1 MLSPSKINGQLGDH
15 FSQVTNLAQEPTSG
29 TLTFSKKNDMP
40 MQMYMP
46 MSKAEQDES
55 VLVTSIAAA
64 KQSALVIFGFRAP
77 DANSHCGFRVYDR
90 VLREWVGDVQ
100 HVIDHSLSRRVSV
113 GGGDDDG
120 GDASE
125 AEQAPI
131 SRGNDDDNPEDG
143 EVSTTHHHYG
153 GCEVSTRGVSAVAI
167 TDDGSVAVIGLTDGT
182 LQVWELTLATSGR
195 PAESD
200 AMLELNDGYR
210 EVDFVAISPDGARI
224 AGSDVNTTKASVS
237 M

>member
-1 MLSPSKINGQLGDH
+1 
-15 FSQVTNLAQEPTSG
+15 
-29 TLTFSKKNDMP
+29 MP
-40 MQMYMP
+40 MP
-46 MSKAEQDES
+46 KAEQNES

-77 DANSHCGFRVYDR
+77 DADSDCGFRVYDR
-90 VLREWVGDVQ
+90 VLREWVGDV
-100 HVIDHSLSRRVSV
+100 HLIDHSRSTRVTV

-125 AEQAPI
+125 AEQAPY
-131 SRGNDDDNPEDG
+131 SPENDDDNSEDG
-143 EVSTTHHHYG
+143 EVSTTRRP
-153 GCEVSTRGVSAVAI
+153 RGVSAVAI

-182 LQVWELTLATSGR
+182 LQVWDLTFATSGR
-195 PAESD
+195 LGVND
-200 AMLELNDGYR
+200 AMLKLNDGYR

-224 AGSDVNTTKASVS
+224 AGSDVNTTQASVS

>member
-1 MLSPSKINGQLGDH
+1 MLSPSKMNGQLGDH

-100 HVIDHSLSRRVSV
+100 HVIDHSLSRHVSV

-125 AEQAPI
+125 AEQAPF

-143 EVSTTHHHYG
+143 EVSTTRRP
-153 GCEVSTRGVSAVAI
+153 RGVSAVAI

-182 LQVWELTLATSGR
+182 LQVWELTLATPGR
-195 PAESD
+195 PAEND

>member
-1 MLSPSKINGQLGDH
+1 
-15 FSQVTNLAQEPTSG
+15 
-29 TLTFSKKNDMP
+29 MP
-40 MQMYMP
+40 
-46 MSKAEQDES
+46 KAEQDES
-55 VLVTSIAAA
+55 VVVTSIAAA

-90 VLREWVGDVQ
+90 VLREWVGDV
-100 HVIDHSLSRRVSV
+100 HVRSTRVSV

-125 AEQAPI
+125 ADQAPFP
-131 SRGNDDDNPEDG
+131 RGNDDDNPEDG
-143 EVSTTHHHYG
+143 KVSTTRRP
-153 GCEVSTRGVSAVAI
+153 RGVSAVAI

-182 LQVWELTLATSGR
+182 LQVWKLTLATSGR
-195 PAESD
+195 PAEND

-224 AGSDVNTTKASVS
+224 AGSDANTTHASVS